1 MSDGRTGTRIH
12 LIGGGRD
19 EAFVPALYGPFL
31 RDAGE
36 GARVGVLLV
45 DEGDGD
51 GPTQFE
57 RFAGVLNASG
67 ACVPVPLLVP
77 IGERFDAALLD
88 GVDALFVGG
97 GLTPAY
103 QAALA
108 DCRKALAD
116 VLRERGVPFA
126 GFSAGAAVAARDAV
140 VGGWLG
146 DGVPVCPEDTA
157 EDLEEVEVRPG
168 LGLVPFSVD
177 VHAAQWGTLARLVS
191 AVGRGLT
198 ASGIALDENT
208 ALRIT
213 AEPGAAAPVARV
225 DGVGRAHL
233 VRREAAGDGVVVRSY
248 RAGAIVPAW

>member
-1 MSDGRTGTRIH
+1 MNGGRAGMRIH
-12 LIGGGRD
+12 LVGGGRD
-19 EAFVPALYGPFL
+19 EAVAPALYGPFL

-51 GPTQFE
+51 GAIQFE

-77 IGERFDAALLD
+77 IGGRFDPAALD
-88 GVDALFVGG
+88 DVDALFVGG

-103 QAALA
+103 QEALA
-108 DCRKALAD
+108 DCRVALAD
-116 VLRERGVPFA
+116 LLVGRGMPYA
-126 GFSAGAAVAARDAV
+126 GFSAGAALAARDAV

-146 DGVPVCPEDTA
+146 DGVPACPEDTA

-168 LGLVPFSVD
+168 IGLVPFSVD

-198 ASGIALDENT
+198 ASGVALDENT
-208 ALRIT
+208 ALRISG
-213 AEPGAAAPVARV
+213 EPGAASFVVRV

-233 VRREAAGDGVVVRSY
+233 VRREADGDGVVVRSY
-248 RAGAIVPAW
+248 PAGAVVAAC